1 MPLINMWKNDP
12 ESVLSLTLE
21 QVVSI
26 AGNGQLKDNSDA
38 SLEFREYLRE
48 IEAEKLST
56 YAVYCLENAF
66 NSSGQI
72 LQDIINEIGRRL
84 GYSVENGR
92 YQGVRNDIGY
102 DGIWHI
108 GQEFTVVEVKTTDA
122 YTIKLDVI
130 VNYRDRLVADNRIG
144 KESPILM
151 VIGRNDTQSL
161 EAQVRGSKHAWSIRI
176 ISIEALIKLMMV
188 NINSQ
193 SDEVTDKIHTL
204 LTPFEYTRL
213 DRIVDIIFTTSED
226 RQEQEVELETSVP
239 GESNYLTPERTS
251 KDILAHRKEEAIK
264 KLSSKIKTTLIRR
277 KNSLFSDQSD
287 SIHAAAVVSKL
298 YERTA
303 AYYWYA
309 YHNSPHRDFLLN
321 CEQGFMVFGMADTE
335 DSIAVPYDILEEL
348 RGELNSTIK
357 DNGKE
362 YKHIFIYKNN
372 SDYSLRTNS
381 GKSIDLS
388 AYVL

>member
-1 MPLINMWKNDP
+1 LDGK
-12 ESVLSLTLE
+12 V
-21 QVVSI
+21 
-26 AGNGQLKDNSDA
+26 
-38 SLEFREYLRE
+38 
-48 IEAEKLST
+48 
-56 YAVYCLENAF
+56 AVY
-66 NSSGQI
+66 SQI
-72 LQDIINEIGRRL
+72 
-84 GYSVENGR
+84 
-92 YQGVRNDIGY
+92 GVVPEKNKPVLTR
-102 DGIWHI
+102 
-108 GQEFTVVEVKTTDA
+108 
-122 YTIKLDVI
+122 
-130 VNYRDRLVADNRIG
+130 
-144 KESPILM
+144 
-151 VIGRNDTQSL
+151 
-161 EAQVRGSKHAWSIRI
+161 VRSKR
-176 ISIEALIKLMMV
+176 K
-188 NINSQ
+188 
-193 SDEVTDKIHTL
+193 
-204 LTPFEYTRL
+204 
-213 DRIVDIIFTTSED
+213 
-226 RQEQEVELETSVP
+226 LETSVP

>member
-1 MPLINMWKNDP
+1 MWKNDP

-277 KNSLFSDQSD
+277 KNSLFQ
-287 SIHAAAVVSKL
+287 
-298 YERTA
+298 
-303 AYYWYA
+303 
-309 YHNSPHRDFLLN
+309 
-321 CEQGFMVFGMADTE
+321 
-335 DSIAVPYDILEEL
+335 
-348 RGELNSTIK
+348 
-357 DNGKE
+357 
-362 YKHIFIYKNN
+362 
-372 SDYSLRTNS
+372 TNRN
-381 GKSIDLS
+381 
-388 AYVL
+388 VN

>member
-1 MPLINMWKNDP
+1 MPLINMWRKDP
-12 ESVLSLTLE
+12 ESVLLLTLE

-26 AGNGQLKDNSDA
+26 AGNGQLKDNSET

-48 IEAEKLST
+48 IEAEKLSE
-56 YAVYCLENAF
+56 YAIYCLENAF

-72 LQDIINEIGRRL
+72 LQDVINEIGRRL

-102 DGIWHI
+102 DGIWQV

-130 VNYRDRLVADNRIG
+130 ANYRDRLVADNRIG
-144 KESPILM
+144 KDSPILM

-204 LTPFEYTRL
+204 LKPFEYTRL

-226 RQEQEVELETSVP
+226 RQEQEEVLEVESSD
-239 GESNYLTPERTS
+239 SNYTTPEKTS
-251 KDILAHRKEEAIK
+251 KDILAQRKEEAIK
-264 KLSSKIKTTLIRR
+264 KLSNKVQLILIRR

-287 SIHAAAVVSKL
+287 KVHAAAVVSKL
-298 YERTA
+298 YERSGT
-303 AYYWYA
+303 YYWYA
-309 YHNSPHRDFLLN
+309 YHNAPHREFISN
-321 CEQGFMVFGMADTE
+321 CDQGFMLFGMADS
-335 DSIAVPYDILEEL
+335 DVSIAIPYKVLEEL
-348 RGELNSTIK
+348 RDELNSTIR

-362 YKHIFIYKNN
+362 YKHIFIYKSN
-372 SDYSLRTNS
+372 DGYSLRTNS
-381 GKSIDLS
+381 GKNIDLS
-388 AYVL
+388 QYVL